1 MKTNIIFTTLLF
13 CIFGCTS
20 KQNDQ
25 LTQQQKDQISK
36 EIKVV
41 VDSIFARVE
50 KLDVKW
56 LDYYADSPDWGM
68 VNADGTRWDYQTTKK
83 VQPDFFN
90 SVISYKWTT
99 THETF
104 LFLTKDI
111 AIYSLDGKDE
121 TILKSNDKLIANK
134 PLNSLFGKDD
144 TSLKLG
150 DIIIYDPHAYTLVFK
165 KIEGQWKVIYSH
177 DSGIQVTQAAEKK

>member
-1 MKTNIIFTTLLF
+1 MKTNIIIATLLI
-13 CIFGCTS
+13 CIFGCTP
-20 KQNDQ
+20 KQNEQ

-41 VDSIFARVE
+41 LDSIFVRLE

-56 LDYYADSPDWGM
+56 LDYYADSPDWSM
-68 VNADGTRWDYQTTKK
+68 LNADGSRWDYQTTKNA
-83 VQPDFFN
+83 QPDFFN

-99 THETF
+99 THET
-104 LFLTKDI
+104 LVFLTKDMVI
-111 AIYSLDGKDE
+111 CSLDGKDE

-144 TSLKLG
+144 TSMKLG
-150 DIIIYDPHAYTLVFK
+150 DKIIYDPHAYTLVFK
-165 KIEGQWKVIYSH
+165 KIAGQWKVIYSH
-177 DSGIQVTQAAEKK
+177 DSGIQVTQKADKK